1 MHMTWITAS
10 LVVAALGIVNVIDSH
25 LITRRMPSLRAYLLP
40 ASIIHIIYG
49 LIFLNLYPLP
59 EGVPAFVWFIAAIA
73 AVTRTIAVLLM
84 LKAMCTEEISRVIP
98 VAYIYPVF
106 VAILAVPVLGETLNW
121 LQWVAIF
128 ITVAGAVLISV
139 RWRGQK
145 GLAQLRQSFVLL
157 FASSILFGASNVATK
172 YALDY
177 LSFWNMYSI
186 SDICY
191 GTIFFLFAA
200 RPSVFKELRD
210 MAGRGTALKLMVLNE
225 TMTLG
230 GYILSFWA
238 MANGPV
244 SLASTVMGTR
254 PCFVF
259 LYTLLLSR
267 VFKGALLEEYLNKG
281 IIAVKIISIGLI
293 VGGVT
298 IINLVE
304 TP

>member
-1 MHMTWITAS
+1 
-10 LVVAALGIVNVIDSH
+10 
-25 LITRRMPSLRAYLLP
+25 
-40 ASIIHIIYG
+40 
-49 LIFLNLYPLP
+49 
-59 EGVPAFVWFIAAIA
+59 
-73 AVTRTIAVLLM
+73 M
-84 LKAMCTEEISRVIP
+84 LKTMCTEEISRVIP

-106 VAILAVPVLGETLNW
+106 VAVLAVPLLGETLNW

-157 FASSILFGASNVATK
+157 LASSILFGVSNVATK

-177 LSFWNMYSI
+177 LSFWNMYSV

-191 GTIFFLFAA
+191 GTIFFLLSA
-200 RPSVFKELRD
+200 RPSVLKELRD

-230 GYILSFWA
+230 GYLLSFWA

-267 VFKGALLEEYLNKG
+267 VFKGALLEEYLSKG
-281 IIAVKIISIGLI
+281 IIVVKIVSIGLI
-293 VGGVT
+293 VGGVA

>member
-1 MHMTWITAS
+1 MTWITAS
-10 LVVAALGIVNVIDSH
+10 LVVAALGLVNVIDSH
-25 LITRRMPSLRAYLLP
+25 LITRRMPSLRAYLFP
-40 ASIIHIIYG
+40 ASILHIIYG
-49 LIFLNLYPLP
+49 LIFLNLYSLP
-59 EGVPAFVWFIAAIA
+59 AGVPAFVWFIAAIA
-73 AVTRTIAVLLM
+73 AITRTTAILLM
-84 LKAMCTEEISRVIP
+84 LKTMCTEEISRVIP

-106 VAILAVPVLGETLNW
+106 VAVLAVPLLGETLNW

-157 FASSILFGASNVATK
+157 LASSILFGVSNVTIK

-177 LSFWNMYSI
+177 LSFWNMYSV

-191 GTIFFLFAA
+191 GTIFFLLSA
-200 RPSVFKELRD
+200 RPSVLKELRD

-230 GYILSFWA
+230 GYLLSFWA

-259 LYTLLLSR
+259 LYTLMLSR
-267 VFKGALLEEYLNKG
+267 VFKGALLEEYLSKG
-281 IIAVKIISIGLI
+281 IIVLKIVSICLI
-293 VGGVT
+293 VGGVA